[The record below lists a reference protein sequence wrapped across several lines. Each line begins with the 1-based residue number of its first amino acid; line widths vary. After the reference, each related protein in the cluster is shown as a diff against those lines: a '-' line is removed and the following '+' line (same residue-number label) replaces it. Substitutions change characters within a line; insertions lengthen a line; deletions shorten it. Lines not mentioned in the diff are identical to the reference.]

1 MFPPVAIAR
10 AGGGEGEETHAR
22 RRSDRRCEQGRREL
36 LPSAE
41 ERHAARHDTEDD
53 TPAGRAVV
61 CRRVDANARAAARA
75 HIVALALV
83 RIGDARGAVLRRTRI
98 ADTFREQESCGVGRA
113 FSACP
118 ESRS

>member
-10 AGGGEGEETHAR
+10 AGGGEGEERHAR
-22 RRSDRRCEQGRREL
+22 RRSDRRCERCREL

-41 ERHAARHDTEDD
+41 ELHAARHDTEDD

-83 RIGDARGAVLRRTRI
+83 RIGDARGAV
-98 ADTFREQESCGVGRA
+98 CGERVSPTLLGTGKLWSGRV

>member
-1 MFPPVAIAR
+1 
-10 AGGGEGEETHAR
+10 
-22 RRSDRRCEQGRREL
+22 

-41 ERHAARHDTEDD
+41 ELHAARHDTEDD

-98 ADTFREQESCGVGRA
+98 ADTFGDRKVVEVGARFRLVPNRDRRHTSPRRGQRDQRRPR
-113 FSACP
+113 FSDT
-118 ESRS
+118 RQD

>member
-1 MFPPVAIAR
+1 
-10 AGGGEGEETHAR
+10 
-22 RRSDRRCEQGRREL
+22 

-41 ERHAARHDTEDD
+41 ELHAARHDTEDD

-98 ADTFREQESCGVGRA
+98 ADTFGDRKVVEWARRLVPNRDRRHTSPRRGQRDQRRPR
-113 FSACP
+113 FSDT
-118 ESRS
+118 RQD